1 MPIQL
6 EIPNELKGAFQRV
19 IRHIPYDLRNDEQIF
34 RTTLAYL
41 CLGGEK
47 LARQGIEVAKEQR
60 KQEINRLKKIRRREA
75 MLNAISDSEENEE
88 KDLDDDDDG
97 EDDDF
102 DNDDDLDSPDF

>member
-6 EIPNELKGAFQRV
+6 EIPDEHKGAFQRV
-19 IRHIPYDLRNDEQIF
+19 IRHIPYDLRNNEQIF

-60 KQEINRLKKIRRREA
+60 KQELNRLKKIRRQEA
-75 MLNAISDSEENEE
+75 MLKAISESDEN
-88 KDLDDDDDG
+88 DDMDENDD
-97 EDDDF
+97 EDDDEF
-102 DNDDDLDSPDF
+102 DRDDDLDSPDF